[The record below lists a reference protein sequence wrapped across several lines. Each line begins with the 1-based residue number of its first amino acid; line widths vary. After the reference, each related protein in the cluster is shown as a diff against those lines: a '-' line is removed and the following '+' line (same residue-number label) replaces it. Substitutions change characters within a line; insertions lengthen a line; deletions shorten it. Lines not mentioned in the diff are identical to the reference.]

1 MIRKVGRSLSESAN
15 RLKLMMAVLEGIY
28 AVCRL
33 DAQSE
38 IPSWISGPFWSITRT
53 PDELSVVCL
62 QECLPGEA
70 SHEGDWRVLKVLG
83 PLSFALTGI
92 KASISSTLAQADIS
106 IFTLS
111 TYDTDYVLVKADQ
124 LEKAVEALKRQ
135 GVEFV

>member
-1 MIRKVGRSLSESAN
+1 MSESAN
-15 RLKLMMAVLEGIY
+15 RLKLMMAVLEGIC

-38 IPSWISGPFWSITRT
+38 IPSWISGLFWSITRT

-62 QECLPGEA
+62 QEIVPGEV
-70 SHEGDWRVLKVLG
+70 SHEGDWRVLEVLG

-92 KASISSTLAQADIS
+92 IASISSALAEADIS